1 MADRAMTVAQTAL
14 DRPVDAV
21 DLHPVMGLI
30 GTTWVN
36 FGAGKT
42 AAQKRQMMA
51 VWEQMLS
58 DIPVRLQLEAIRRK
72 AQAGQKWPPS
82 SPAELLEW
90 CDAIR
95 KPMNGF
101 DVLWYRQCAEDGILN
116 PDFCRRQIEKYE
128 AAQSAGRRAYAGYD

>member
-1 MADRAMTVAQTAL
+1 MTSPHGQLQNTQPEA
-14 DRPVDAV
+14 
-21 DLHPVMGLI
+21 HPVMAYI
-30 GTTWVN
+30 ASIWPN
-36 FGAGKT
+36 FASGKT
-42 AAQKRQMMA
+42 PQQKRQMIA
-51 VWEQMLS
+51 AWETTLS
-58 DIPVRLQLEAIRRK
+58 DVPVQLQKSAIDAK

-128 AAQSAGRRAYAGYD
+128 AAQSAGRRAYAWYD

>member
-1 MADRAMTVAQTAL
+1 MTVAQTAL
-14 DRPVDAV
+14 DRPADAV

-30 GTTWVN
+30 GATWTN

-72 AQAGQKWPPS
+72 AQAGQIWPPA
-82 SPAELLEW
+82 SPAEVRKW
-90 CDAIR
+90 CNEVQL
-95 KPMNGF
+95 PMNGM
-101 DVLWYRQCAEDGILN
+101 DVIWYQTCAEKGILSA
-116 PDFCRRQIEKYE
+116 DFCRCQIEKYN
-128 AAQSAGRRAYAGYD
+128 AARVDGRTAYAGWD